1 MKICENVFLSWNNYP
16 QKHSSGEFTDETIHE
31 FRVGLIKFFQ
41 SGLQSII
48 AYTRDNF
55 FFLNEN
61 LFEKDEI
68 HLQSFDI
75 LSCFECTH
83 GCFKKKIVLITT
95 IFSEFKFDKCIFPSL
110 RVISFA
116 RNTSN
121 TFKDRCW
128 LGLTKSIKQKLKIDV
143 STEKF
148 FPSIMAGIAF
158 TCLDE
163 RAVNHGRNIASV
175 NIIMNTI
182 TSAYNRILMT

>member
-55 FFLNEN
+55 FFQR
-61 LFEKDEI
+61 K
-68 HLQSFDI
+68 SFAHTVV
-75 LSCFECTH
+75 L
-83 GCFKKKIVLITT
+83 KKKIVLITT
-95 IFSEFKFDKCIFPSL
+95 IFSEFKFDKCIFPLL
-110 RVISFA
+110 RIISFA

-121 TFKDRCW
+121 IFKDRCW